1 MAMTSGLSA
10 MIRCAAAL
18 ELDRENAG
26 ATMETLSIGHAE
38 GSYDYVLEIA
48 GAHLCYSVSMYGEE
62 VRTGASLV
70 DSISQPQ
77 TLLRTPD
84 AESGWELVFR
94 FISALEKY
102 GVRSLVRP
110 ILRVMLPI
118 SASDSIYEVS
128 RSSTPRRWPH

>member
-1 MAMTSGLSA
+1 MGLTSGLSA
-10 MIRCAAAL
+10 MIRLAAAL

-26 ATMETLSIGHAE
+26 VTMETLSIGHPE
-38 GSYDYVLEIA
+38 DSYDYALEIA
-48 GAHLCYSVSMYGEE
+48 GQWLCYSVAIHGSE

-110 ILRVMLPI
+110 ILVGEPGQPDAWVI
-118 SASDSIYEVS
+118 A
-128 RSSTPRRWPH
+128 